1 MTFLTYNRRPNTI
14 ELDDIF
20 NTFFSSSP
28 SRAYSNHYAPSLDV
42 RSNQD
47 EVIVTADLPGLNKKD
62 INIEYKDS
70 VLTISGEKV
79 IERDKEESYYSE
91 RRSGK
96 FSRSFEVGDINFE
109 QSKASYENGVLSV
122 VLPKSEEQKPK
133 YLSIK

>member
-1 MTFLTYNRRPNTI
+1 M
-14 ELDDIF
+14 
-20 NTFFSSSP
+20 
-28 SRAYSNHYAPSLDV
+28 

-79 IERDKEESYYSE
+79 IERDKEERDKEERYYSE